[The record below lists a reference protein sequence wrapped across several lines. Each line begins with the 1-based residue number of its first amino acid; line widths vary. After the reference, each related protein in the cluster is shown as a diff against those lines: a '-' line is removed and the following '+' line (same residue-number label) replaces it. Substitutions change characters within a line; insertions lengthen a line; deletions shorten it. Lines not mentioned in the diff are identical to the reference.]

1 MHMNVNRE
9 HKSSVFTALFDN
21 EDRVRELYAALKGV
35 DYDPALP
42 IVITTL
48 RDALYMN
55 RINDLSFTVDCKFVL
70 IVEHQSG
77 LNRNMPLRIL
87 LYIARVYEKIVDRRS
102 LYRDALVKIPAPEFI
117 VLYNGTEETPD
128 RWEERLSGAFLE
140 TEEGA
145 KNALDLTVTVYNI
158 NKGRNQELLG
168 RSEHLAGY
176 AEFVARARENE
187 KTMPLEE
194 AITEAVRQCVRQG
207 ILADFLEEHSSE
219 VMNMLLEEW
228 NWDEAKEVWREEVW
242 EQAEAKYQP
251 VIAEKDR
258 ENQAIKREMAEK
270 DQTLAEKDREIAE
283 LRRQLEAR

>member
-21 EDRVRELYAALKGV
+21 EDKVRELYSALKGV
-35 DYDPALP
+35 DYDPNLP

-48 RDALYMN
+48 RDVLYMN
-55 RINDLSFTVDCKFVL
+55 RINDLSFTAEDTFVL

-87 LYIARVYEKIVDRRS
+87 LYLARVYEKIVDRRS

-128 RWEERLSGAFLE
+128 RWEERLSDAFME

-145 KNALDLTVTVYNI
+145 KSFLDLTVRVYNI
-158 NKGRNQELLG
+158 NRGRNQELLG
-168 RSEHLAGY
+168 RSARLAGY
-176 AEFVARARENE
+176 AEFVARVRENE
-187 KTMPLEE
+187 QTMPRDE
-194 AITEAVRQCVRQG
+194 AITEAVRQCIRQG
-207 ILADFLEEHSSE
+207 ILADFLGEHGSE

-242 EQAEAKYQP
+242 ELAEAKYRP
-251 VIAEKDR
+251 VIAEIQTIR
-258 ENQAIKREMAEK
+258 QALVEK
-270 DQTLAEKDREIAE
+270 DQALVEKDRELAE
-283 LRRQLEAR
+283 LRRKLGSR